1 MISNTE
7 HLAGFPKKWYVSIV
21 KTSTT
26 TDLREQ
32 PCYPISYAAHLT
44 QVPKST
50 LRAWVAGRSYP
61 TKDGSRRA
69 SAVIQPVEPG
79 YLSFINLVE
88 AHALAA
94 MRREYQLKLDTIRKA
109 VRYVE
114 KKLEVDHPL
123 ARQEFKTDGVEL
135 FVDHLGKLLNVS
147 KHGQWSIREAFGDQL
162 ERVEY
167 EAGFAARL
175 YPWIRPNQK
184 EQPRLIVIDPTRAF
198 GRPVLATSGIPVESV
213 QERFRGGESLSELA
227 EDYGVEIEAIEEA
240 LRAA

>member
-1 MISNTE
+1 
-7 HLAGFPKKWYVSIV
+7 
-21 KTSTT
+21 
-26 TDLREQ
+26 
-32 PCYPISYAAHLT
+32 LT
-44 QVPKST
+44 GVPKST
-50 LRAWVAGRSYP
+50 LRAWVAGRTYP
-61 TKDGSRRA
+61 TKKETRRA
-69 SAVIQPVEPG
+69 EAVIRPPEPA

-94 MRREYQLKLDTIRKA
+94 MRREYLLKLDTIRTA

-114 KKLEVDHPL
+114 KQLRVTHPL

-135 FVDHLGKLLNVS
+135 FVEHLGALLNVS
-147 KHGQWSIREAFGDQL
+147 REGQRSIREAFGDRL

-184 EQPRLIVIDPTRAF
+184 DQPRLVVIDPRRSF
-198 GRPVLATSGIPVESV
+198 GRPVLASSGVPVEAV
-213 QERFRGGESLSELA
+213 KERFQGGESFTDLA
-227 EDYGVEIEAIEEA
+227 EDFGVGVDAIEEA

>member
-1 MISNTE
+1 MP
-7 HLAGFPKKWYVSIV
+7 A
-21 KTSTT
+21 STP
-26 TDLREQ
+26 TDPREQ

-44 QVPKST
+44 QVPEST

-61 TKDGSRRA
+61 TKTGHRRA
-69 SAVIQPVEPG
+69 TPVIDLAATG
-79 YLSFINLVE
+79 YLSFTNLVE

-94 MRREYQLKLDTIRKA
+94 MRREYQLKLDKIRKA

-114 KKLEVDHPL
+114 KQLEVDHPL
-123 ARQEFKTDGVEL
+123 ARQEFRTDGIEL
-135 FVDHLGKLLNVS
+135 FVEHLGTLLNVS
-147 KHGQWSIREAFGDQL
+147 KEGQSSIREAFDDRL

-184 EQPRLIVIDPTRAF
+184 DQPRLVVIDPRRSF
-198 GRPVLATSGIPVESV
+198 GRPVLAASGVPVESV
-213 QERFRGGESLSELA
+213 KERFRGGESFSELA
-227 EDYGVEIEAIEEA
+227 ADYGVGVEAIEEA

>member
-1 MISNTE
+1 M
-7 HLAGFPKKWYVSIV
+7 AAVRKKHYVLGV
-21 KTSTT
+21 KSSKRS
-26 TDLREQ
+26 DLRAQ

-44 QVPKST
+44 QVPQST
-50 LRAWVAGRSYP
+50 LRAWVAGRTYP

-69 SAVIQPVEPG
+69 VPVIRPAEPG

-94 MRREYQLKLDTIRKA
+94 MRREYQLKLDKIRQA

-114 KKLEVDHPL
+114 QQLQVDHPL
-123 ARQEFKTDGVEL
+123 ARQEFKTNGVEL
-135 FVDHLGKLLNVS
+135 FVEHLGKLLNVS
-147 KHGQWSIREAFGDQL
+147 QQGQLSIREAFGDSL

-184 EQPRLIVIDPTRAF
+184 QQPRLIVIDPTRAF
-198 GRPVLATSGIPVESV
+198 GRPVLAASGVPVESV
-213 QERFRGGESLSELA
+213 KERFRGGESLNELA
-227 EDYGVEIEAIEEA
+227 TDYGVGVEAIEEA